1 MADDTIR
8 IKNLPNVKPEP
19 ERGEV
24 LVTDGSETNGLESDY
39 LCNLEDNFGGRFR
52 EDVQYEVNDTCMYHG
67 KRWKF
72 IREHEGPFDTDD
84 VVWARMS
91 SLYEIWVA
99 EYGVTAAYFMAVAVQ
114 EGDFLELKNVP
125 VPGIQSDEFITC
137 YFTSVKDDVI
147 CFVGFYGD
155 QVVEAKCDYS
165 GDENQWSVT
174 TSPKT
179 QIFQAVYGTTTWAEI
194 LAAADSGAR
203 WVRLAYSE
211 GVSEGDKSVVAYAS
225 INTVGG
231 TEACFSAAVG
241 EDIWNFYINKTT
253 NAWRYEKTGV
263 IPKVQSATAGK
274 FAKIKADGTIEQS
287 GLGESDLEKLD
298 ISDASIYEFATP
310 SGYDAHTKST
320 SVSEV
325 SFVATPKIVHFDGV
339 NVERN
344 SNPSVGDALYIDASG
359 GKHFIDGKTYVPSS
373 IPSGFTSVGAV
384 VARKGDKALILHKDE
399 NTGVK
404 FASCWQH
411 EITGLANHLGT
422 EITIQFRQA
431 LTSGN
436 INIGSPLVFTPA
448 TLAEAAAAI
457 DTHLR
462 ANPGGTA
469 AGAGWNY
476 NWHCELAL
484 NYAGEES
491 VIVTSD
497 NIVDYRQANAIVDT
511 SASTSGITGT
521 MNMCNFLPA
530 YGDSTMLRVNGG
542 FGYRPGWNFERLK
555 QWATTNTTIATP
567 SSMVSVH
574 DGFNIVS
581 QDQFENNQY
590 CADLRAEYGTF
601 DNYIKSLMLR
611 WPVRKGGQWSLY
623 GTGKGNTEQLASK
636 THLNLAGDTVDTFS
650 AAKWSASKSFD
661 SDGLRLG
668 DWYMPQMDECFDIF
682 APMKLDGSDPVNATL
697 KKMTG
702 NARSLSVS
710 RWVPARNYNNSA
722 WIMNSNGPFY
732 NSSFLNANRCE
743 AVALLTINP

>member
-1 MADDTIR
+1 MAEDSIR
-8 IKNLPNVKPEP
+8 IKNLPNVLKEP
-19 ERGEV
+19 NYEEV
-24 LVTDGSETNGLESDY
+24 LVVDGNETNGLESSY
-39 LCNLEDNFGGRFR
+39 LCNLEANFGGRFSEKR
-52 EDVQYEVNDTCMYHG
+52 YYEPGDICVHNG
-67 KRWKF
+67 ERWKF
-72 IREHEGPFDTDD
+72 NVHHEPGPFNLSEVNHANFLTANQ
-84 VVWARMS
+84 VYIV
-91 SLYEIWVA
+91 
-99 EYGVTAAYFMAVAVQ
+99 EYGATPAAFAVTVAANDGYAVFVS
-114 EGDFLELKNVP
+114 GVP
-125 VPGIQSDEFITC
+125 VPGVVGKNIAICSLQFIKDEKI
-137 YFTSVKDDVI
+137 Y
-147 CFVGFYGD
+147 FVGVVNDKVINVVLDASGESEQWIVSETPVKQVFVATYGETTLED
-155 QVVEAKCDYS
+155 ISNAFNS
-165 GDENQWSVT
+165 G
-174 TSPKT
+174 K
-179 QIFQAVYGTTTWAEI
+179 
-194 LAAADSGAR
+194 L
-203 WVRLAYSE
+203 VRVGFVDGLEPGSHAIMAYS
-211 GVSEGDKSVVAYAS
+211 VSSVVGDGEL
-225 INTVGG
+225 V
-231 TEACFSAAVG
+231 FSATSG
-241 EDIWNFYINKTT
+241 KKIYNFHVNSQ
-253 NAWRYEKTGV
+253 NAWSYDV
-263 IPKVQSATAGK
+263 Y
-274 FAKIKADGTIEQS
+274 
-287 GLGESDLEKLD
+287 DLSV
-298 ISDASIYEFATP
+298 SDAPVYDFATP
-310 SGYDAHTKST
+310 ADYAAHKKST

-325 SFVATPKIVHFDGV
+325 SLVETPKTVHFDGV

-344 SNPSVGDALYIDASG
+344 SNPCVGDALYVDG
-359 GKHFIDGKTYVPSS
+359 DGNKHFIDGKTYVPSS

-411 EITGLANHLGT
+411 EITGLADHLGT

-431 LTSGN
+431 LTSGNN

-574 DGFNIVS
+574 DGSNIVS

-590 CADLRAEYGTF
+590 CADLRAEYVTF

-710 RWVPARNYNNSA
+710 RWVPARNSGNSA
-722 WIMNSNGPFY
+722 WLMYDGGYFGRNPFY
-732 NSSFLNANRCE
+732 NSYRCE

>member
-1 MADDTIR
+1 MKSIFCHVGP
-8 IKNLPNVKPEP
+8 IVPE
-19 ERGEV
+19 
-24 LVTDGSETNGLESDY
+24 
-39 LCNLEDNFGGRFR
+39 
-52 EDVQYEVNDTCMYHG
+52 
-67 KRWKF
+67 
-72 IREHEGPFDTDD
+72 
-84 VVWARMS
+84 
-91 SLYEIWVA
+91 
-99 EYGVTAAYFMAVAVQ
+99 
-114 EGDFLELKNVP
+114 
-125 VPGIQSDEFITC
+125 
-137 YFTSVKDDVI
+137 
-147 CFVGFYGD
+147 
-155 QVVEAKCDYS
+155 
-165 GDENQWSVT
+165 
-174 TSPKT
+174 
-179 QIFQAVYGTTTWAEI
+179 
-194 LAAADSGAR
+194 
-203 WVRLAYSE
+203 
-211 GVSEGDKSVVAYAS
+211 
-225 INTVGG
+225 
-231 TEACFSAAVG
+231 
-241 EDIWNFYINKTT
+241 
-253 NAWRYEKTGV
+253 
-263 IPKVQSATAGK
+263 
-274 FAKIKADGTIEQS
+274 
-287 GLGESDLEKLD
+287 
-298 ISDASIYEFATP
+298 
-310 SGYDAHTKST
+310 
-320 SVSEV
+320 
-325 SFVATPKIVHFDGV
+325 
-339 NVERN
+339 
-344 SNPSVGDALYIDASG
+344 VGDALYVGPG
-359 GKHFIDGKTYVPSS
+359 GDKLFIPYAEYDGTAPEGYE
-373 IPSGFTSVGAV
+373 SVGV
-384 VARKGDKALILHKDE
+384 VARRKSNTVLILHKE
-399 NTGVK
+399 ESTGLK

-411 EITGLANHLGT
+411 EITGLSAKLGT
-422 EITIQFRQA
+422 QITIQFMQA
-431 LTSGN
+431 LKSGN

-511 SASTSGITGT
+511 SASTSGIAGT

-574 DGFNIVS
+574 DGSNIVS

-668 DWYMPQMDECFDIF
+668 DWYMPQMDECCDIF

-710 RWVPARNYNNSA
+710 RWVPARNNRNNA
-722 WIMNSNGPFY
+722 WIMYINGSFINGNFNY
-732 NSSFLNANRCE
+732 NLRCE
-743 AVALLTINP
+743 AVALINV

>member
-1 MADDTIR
+1 MKSIFCH
-8 IKNLPNVKPEP
+8 V
-19 ERGEV
+19 
-24 LVTDGSETNGLESDY
+24 
-39 LCNLEDNFGGRFR
+39 
-52 EDVQYEVNDTCMYHG
+52 
-67 KRWKF
+67 
-72 IREHEGPFDTDD
+72 
-84 VVWARMS
+84 
-91 SLYEIWVA
+91 
-99 EYGVTAAYFMAVAVQ
+99 
-114 EGDFLELKNVP
+114 VP
-125 VPGIQSDEFITC
+125 VVPE
-137 YFTSVKDDVI
+137 
-147 CFVGFYGD
+147 
-155 QVVEAKCDYS
+155 
-165 GDENQWSVT
+165 
-174 TSPKT
+174 
-179 QIFQAVYGTTTWAEI
+179 
-194 LAAADSGAR
+194 
-203 WVRLAYSE
+203 
-211 GVSEGDKSVVAYAS
+211 
-225 INTVGG
+225 
-231 TEACFSAAVG
+231 
-241 EDIWNFYINKTT
+241 
-253 NAWRYEKTGV
+253 
-263 IPKVQSATAGK
+263 
-274 FAKIKADGTIEQS
+274 
-287 GLGESDLEKLD
+287 
-298 ISDASIYEFATP
+298 
-310 SGYDAHTKST
+310 
-320 SVSEV
+320 
-325 SFVATPKIVHFDGV
+325 
-339 NVERN
+339 
-344 SNPSVGDALYIDASG
+344 VGDALYVGPG
-359 GKHFIDGKTYVPSS
+359 GDKLFIPCAEYDGTAPAGYE
-373 IPSGFTSVGAV
+373 SVGV
-384 VARKGDKALILHKDE
+384 VARKKGNTVLILHKEE

-411 EITGLANHLGT
+411 EITGIADKLGT

-497 NIVDYRQANAIVDT
+497 NIVDYHQANAIVDT

-521 MNMCNFLPA
+521 MNMCNFLQV

-574 DGFNIVS
+574 DGSNIVN

-590 CADLRAEYGTF
+590 CANLRAEYGTF

-668 DWYMPQMDECFDIF
+668 DWYMPQMDECFDMF

-710 RWVPARNYNNSA
+710 RWVPARYANPYA
-722 WIMNSNGPFY
+722 WIMNNLGSFSINSFY
-732 NSSFLNANRCE
+732 SAYRCE
-743 AVALLTINP
+743 AVALLTFGGNA

>member
-1 MADDTIR
+1 MAEDSIR
-8 IKNLPNVKPEP
+8 IKNLPNVLKEP
-19 ERGEV
+19 NYEEV
-24 LVTDGSETNGLESDY
+24 LVTDGDETNGLESSY
-39 LCNLEDNFGGRFR
+39 LCHLEANFGGRFSETR
-52 EDVQYEVNDTCMYHG
+52 SYEPGDICVHNG
-67 KRWKF
+67 ERWKF
-72 IREHEGPFDTDD
+72 SVHHEPGPFNLSEVNHANFLTANQ
-84 VVWARMS
+84 V
-91 SLYEIWVA
+91 YIA
-99 EYGVTAAYFMAVAVQ
+99 EYGTTPAAWAIAVAANDGYAVFVS
-114 EGDFLELKNVP
+114 GVP
-125 VPGIQSDEFITC
+125 VPGVVGENIAICSLQFIKDEKI
-137 YFTSVKDDVI
+137 Y
-147 CFVGFYGD
+147 FVGVVNDKVINVVLDASGESEQWRVSETPVKQVFVATYGETTLED
-155 QVVEAKCDYS
+155 ISNALNS
-165 GDENQWSVT
+165 G
-174 TSPKT
+174 K
-179 QIFQAVYGTTTWAEI
+179 
-194 LAAADSGAR
+194 L
-203 WVRLAYSE
+203 VRVGFVDGLEPGSHAIIAY
-211 GVSEGDKSVVAYAS
+211 GVSS
-225 INTVGG
+225 IVGAG
-231 TEACFSAAVG
+231 ELVFSATS
-241 EDIWNFYINKTT
+241 DKKIYNFHVNSQNVWSYDV
-253 NAWRYEKTGV
+253 Y
-263 IPKVQSATAGK
+263 
-274 FAKIKADGTIEQS
+274 
-287 GLGESDLEKLD
+287 DLSVSEAPVYD
-298 ISDASIYEFATP
+298 FATP
-310 SGYDAHTKST
+310 ADYAAHTKST

-325 SFVATPKIVHFDGV
+325 SLVETPKTVHFDGV

-411 EITGLANHLGT
+411 EITGLADHLGT

-497 NIVDYRQANAIVDT
+497 NIVDYRQSNTIVDT
-511 SASTSGITGT
+511 SASTSGIIGT

-574 DGFNIVS
+574 DGSNIVS

-710 RWVPARNYNNSA
+710 RWVPARNSYSNAWVMFNYGSFSNSA
-722 WIMNSNGPFY
+722 FNHSH
-732 NSSFLNANRCE
+732 RCE

>member
-1 MADDTIR
+1 MAEDSIR
-8 IKNLPNVKPEP
+8 IKNLPNVLKEP
-19 ERGEV
+19 NYEEV
-24 LVTDGSETNGLESDY
+24 LVTDGNETNGLESSY
-39 LCNLEDNFGGRFR
+39 LCHLEANFGGRFS
-52 EDVQYEVNDTCMYHG
+52 ETQSYEPGDICVRNG
-67 KRWKF
+67 ERWKF
-72 IREHEGPFDTDD
+72 NVHHEPGPFNLSEVSHANFLTANQ
-84 VVWARMS
+84 VYIV
-91 SLYEIWVA
+91 
-99 EYGVTAAYFMAVAVQ
+99 EYGTTPAAFAIAVAANDGYAVFVS
-114 EGDFLELKNVP
+114 GVP
-125 VPGIQSDEFITC
+125 VPGVVGENIAICSLQSIKDEKI
-137 YFTSVKDDVI
+137 Y
-147 CFVGFYGD
+147 FVG
-155 QVVEAKCDYS
+155 VVNDKVINVVLDAS
-165 GDENQWSVT
+165 GESEQWSVSETPVKQVFVATYGET
-174 TSPKT
+174 TLEDISNA
-179 QIFQAVYGTTTWAEI
+179 FN
-194 LAAADSGAR
+194 SGKL
-203 WVRLAYSE
+203 VRVGFVDGLEPGSHAIMAYS
-211 GVSEGDKSVVAYAS
+211 VSSVVGDGEL
-225 INTVGG
+225 V
-231 TEACFSAAVG
+231 FSATSG
-241 EDIWNFYINKTT
+241 KKIYNFHVNSQ
-253 NAWRYEKTGV
+253 NAWSYDV
-263 IPKVQSATAGK
+263 Y
-274 FAKIKADGTIEQS
+274 
-287 GLGESDLEKLD
+287 DLSV
-298 ISDASIYEFATP
+298 SDAPVYDFATP
-310 SGYDAHTKST
+310 ADYAAHTKST

-325 SFVATPKIVHFDGV
+325 SLVEAPKTVYFDGV

-344 SNPSVGDALYIDASG
+344 SNPCISDALYVDG
-359 GKHFIDGKTYVPSS
+359 DGNKHFIAGNTYVPASL
-373 IPSGFTSVGAV
+373 PSDYTSVGVV

-411 EITGLANHLGT
+411 EITGLADHLGT

-476 NWHCELAL
+476 NWHCELTL

-574 DGFNIVS
+574 DGSNTVS

-590 CADLRAEYGTF
+590 CADLRAEYVTF

-710 RWVPARNYNNSA
+710 RWVPARHNGANA
-722 WIMNSNGPFY
+722 WIMNPNGYFNF
-732 NSSFLNANRCE
+732 NSFNNNNPCA

>member
-1 MADDTIR
+1 M
-8 IKNLPNVKPEP
+8 
-19 ERGEV
+19 
-24 LVTDGSETNGLESDY
+24 SETYANKINGNFISAKIAEKSRSGVNIDSKFSELEQAIASMGAFQIVP
-39 LCNLEDNFGGRFR
+39 LNQQGKP
-52 EDVQYEVNDTCMYHG
+52 DVQSPSG
-67 KRWKF
+67 KIIYLTK
-72 IREHEGPFDTDD
+72 ETP
-84 VVWARMS
+84 S
-91 SLYEIWVA
+91 SLRDPYTEWIYTNDDFAIIGETSFQLVVDTA
-99 EYGVTAAYFMAVAVQ
+99 LSTSSENPVQNKVVTAAINQLFAKSLAATKIYSDGLVCKCG
-114 EGDFLELKNVP
+114 EIIWNPD
-125 VPGIQSDEFITC
+125 QSAL
-137 YFTSVKDDVI
+137 YKVKT
-147 CFVGFYGD
+147 
-155 QVVEAKCDYS
+155 A
-165 GDENQWSVT
+165 T
-174 TSPKT
+174 TSSDTWSGVQTKLEAVEVGYFDNVV
-179 QIFQAVYGTTTWAEI
+179 IFDWQHTPVSDI
-194 LAAADSGAR
+194 IDAADSGKICLMKNQYSASY
-203 WVRLAYSE
+203 RLDTYYRL
-211 GVSEGDKSVVAYAS
+211 VSVSVGTNTILRFEALDGS
-225 INTVGG
+225 IYKVLEFLYVGSSGTSTWTVNSY
-231 TEACFSAAVG
+231 ELKNLVIDSA
-241 EDIWNFYINKTT
+241 
-253 NAWRYEKTGV
+253 
-263 IPKVQSATAGK
+263 P
-274 FAKIKADGTIEQS
+274 
-287 GLGESDLEKLD
+287 
-298 ISDASIYEFATP
+298 IYEFATP

-411 EITGLANHLGT
+411 EITGLADHLGT

-574 DGFNIVS
+574 DGSNIVS

-702 NARSLSVS
+702 NALSLSVS
-710 RWVPARNYNNSA
+710 RWVPARNGSNNA
-722 WIMNSNGPFY
+722 WIMSASGAFTSNGFS
-732 NSSFLNANRCE
+732 NGGRCE